1 MPKFWKKMQPYLLAA
16 PQILTIAGFLIFPMV
31 AIAIVSFWQFTGYS
45 MTPAFTLENYRDIFS
60 SSVYLKTYLNTFK
73 FVGIVWFL
81 CLLIGFPI
89 AYFLAFQVKSL
100 RWQIALFLVCT
111 IPFLTSNVIR
121 TISWLPF
128 LGTQGLINLTLM
140 RLGAIEQPIEI
151 FLYSEFAVVLA
162 LVHLYTL
169 FAIVPI
175 FNSLMR
181 IDRALI
187 AAAYDA
193 GASTLQVMQ
202 EVIVPLAK
210 SGIAIASIFI
220 VTLVMGEFVTVRM
233 MGGGQVASIGLLIRT
248 QIGRLQYPFAA
259 ANAVVLLA
267 VTLLLVIGI
276 LQIVD
281 IRQEL

>member
-1 MPKFWKKMQPYLLAA
+1 MRNSWKTLQPYLLAT
-16 PQILTIAGFLIFPMV
+16 PQVLTIAGFLIVPIA
-31 AIAIVSFWQFTGYS
+31 AIAIVSFWEFTGYS
-45 MTPAFTLENYRDIFS
+45 MSPGFTLENYRDIFS
-60 SSVYLKTYLNTFK
+60 SSVYLNTYLNTFK

-89 AYFLAFQVKSL
+89 AYFLAFHVESL
-100 RWQIALFLVCT
+100 RWQVALFLVCT

-128 LGTQGLINLTLM
+128 LGTQGLINQTLIW
-140 RLGAIEQPIEI
+140 LGLVDRPIEM
-151 FLYSEFAVVLA
+151 FLYSDFAVVLA

-181 IDRALI
+181 IDRALV

-193 GASTLQVMQ
+193 GASTFQVMQ

-267 VTLLLVIGI
+267 VTLLLVTGI
-276 LQIVD
+276 LRAVD